1 MELKYLQTLKTILE
15 SGSFMAAAR
24 QLNYTQSTV
33 TFQMQQ
39 LEQDL
44 AVKLFE
50 KIGRKM
56 VLTQAGR
63 GLLPYIDTILQNVR
77 QLQNYAKDKQA
88 LCGELK
94 IAIPESLLTYR
105 IQPVLQDFR
114 QQAPEV
120 RLSLQALNCYEIR
133 DRVACGSVDLG
144 IHYNVGGYGV
154 ALLFEKMLSF
164 SLVLVASPDL
174 RSYDRDF
181 ITAGQHKELCLLT
194 SDRFS
199 IYHKMFDSYLC
210 NKGIVLNST
219 MEVGST
225 EAIKRSVISN
235 VGVAF
240 LPRFTVAEELE
251 CGDLQELKTELAGEQ
266 ITAVC
271 VYHKNKWQSPAMQ
284 LFIELAKKSFKDN

>member
-1 MELKYLQTLKTILE
+1 MELKYLQTLKVILE
-15 SGSFMAAAR
+15 AGSFMGAAR
-24 QLNYTQSTV
+24 QLNYTQSTI
-33 TFQMQQ
+33 TFQIQQ
-39 LEQDL
+39 LEQEL
-44 AVKLFE
+44 AVRLFE

-56 VLTQAGR
+56 VLTQAGHD
-63 GLLPYIDTILQNVR
+63 LLPYIDTILQNVR
-77 QLQNYAKDKQA
+77 QLQNYGKDKQA

-105 IQPVLQDFR
+105 IQPVLQAFR

-133 DRVACGSVDLG
+133 DRVAGGSVDLG
-144 IHYNVGGYGV
+144 IHYNVGGYGT
-154 ALLFEKMLSF
+154 ALLIKKLLAFP
-164 SLVLVASPDL
+164 LVLVGSTSLCGADC
-174 RSYDRDF
+174 DF
-181 ITAGQHKELCLLT
+181 ITSEQQKELCLLT
-194 SDRFS
+194 SDRAS
-199 IYHKMFDSYLC
+199 IYHKLFDGYLRG
-210 NKGIVLNST
+210 KGIVLTGT

-240 LPRFTVAEELE
+240 LPRFTVGDELAR
-251 CGDLQELKTELAGEQ
+251 GLLQELKTELAGEQ

-284 LFIELAKKSFKDN
+284 LFIELAQKIL